1 MNHDKTN
8 QSPKTAKRSYVTLP
22 LGIRVNRRSL
32 YIGSSSFALV
42 LLLLMAVCLYA
53 FSKYQ
58 ADTQH
63 ALTLVEPLPVE
74 GRSPVAQ
81 QILAEAAQ
89 GSIAD
94 AEEAGAVTVQ
104 SILASYR
111 AASGLSELQS
121 LIVHSSYLEG
131 GRTFSMDLA
140 AKAPGL
146 VRKTLSDPTTKI
158 TCSFD
163 GEAVQIKVE
172 DTTGQGATQQVQDVL
187 YRQAIM
193 LEGALF
199 ALASSDPYLEML
211 HRREADQTYAS
222 QLCWTI
228 VSHSP
233 LRQPITHLIDS
244 ETGYERARY
253 VTCMHEGQSHQLS
266 VHLSDYRPHG
276 GGHLP
281 FRYTLKIDGVSRGEA
296 RIESIQINPGL
307 MPWMFSANATGC
319 RESTCNYNGDV
330 GHMPSPN
337 MGSRCLYA

>member
-1 MNHDKTN
+1 MSGKEIGNAPPSAASKST
-8 QSPKTAKRSYVTLP
+8 RCSYVTLP

-58 ADTQH
+58 ADAQH
-63 ALTLVEPLPVE
+63 ALTLVEPLPVQ

-111 AASGLSELQS
+111 TASGLSELQS
-121 LIVHSSYLEG
+121 LIVHGSYLEG

-172 DTTGQGATQQVQDVL
+172 DPTGQGATQQVQDAL
-187 YRQAIM
+187 YRQPICGRAPSMHTRNLWYNSI
-193 LEGALF
+193 F
-199 ALASSDPYLEML
+199 FTSS
-211 HRREADQTYAS
+211 
-222 QLCWTI
+222 I
-228 VSHSP
+228 V
-233 LRQPITHLIDS
+233 
-244 ETGYERARY
+244 
-253 VTCMHEGQSHQLS
+253 
-266 VHLSDYRPHG
+266 
-276 GGHLP
+276 
-281 FRYTLKIDGVSRGEA
+281 
-296 RIESIQINPGL
+296 L
-307 MPWMFSANATGC
+307 M
-319 RESTCNYNGDV
+319 
-330 GHMPSPN
+330 
-337 MGSRCLYA
+337 RCLNLLRN